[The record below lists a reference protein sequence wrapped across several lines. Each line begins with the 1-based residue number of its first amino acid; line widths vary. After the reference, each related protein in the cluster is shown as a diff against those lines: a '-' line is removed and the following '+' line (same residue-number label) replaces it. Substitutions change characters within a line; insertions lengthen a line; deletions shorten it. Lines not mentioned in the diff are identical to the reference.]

1 MPDRG
6 GQGNVNRYRIETIVV
21 NDTLHNFTP
30 QVLDVMLG
38 INLIVRFKRSSGWVT
53 VGVDPIRT
61 KNRPETFHLYSGHE
75 RWSNHRRWKS
85 TLEES

>member
-6 GQGNVNRYRIETIVV
+6 GRSDVNRYRIETIVD
-21 NDTLHNFTP
+21 NDTLHYFTP

-38 INLIVRFKRSSGWVT
+38 NNLVVRFKRSSGWVT

-61 KNRPETFHLYSGHE
+61 KNR
-75 RWSNHRRWKS
+75 R
-85 TLEES
+85 

>member
-21 NDTLHNFTP
+21 NDTFHNFTP

-53 VGVDPIRT
+53 VGVDPIRS
-61 KNRPETFHLYSGHE
+61 KNRPDTSHLYSGHE
-75 RWSNHRRWKS
+75 RRSNH
-85 TLEES
+85 

>member
-6 GQGNVNRYRIETIVV
+6 GQGNGNRCRIETIVA
-21 NDTLHNFTP
+21 NDTLHYFTP

-38 INLIVRFKRSSGWVT
+38 NNLVVRFKRSSGWVT

-61 KNRPETFHLYSGHE
+61 KNRRETSHLYSDHE
-75 RWSNHRRWKS
+75 RRSNH
-85 TLEES
+85 